1 MPTVARNPFGTR
13 GLEARRWR
21 SSAPRPPGWGTARDS
36 SIAGRGA
43 SRVRR
48 ASRPTARVLD
58 SYPAARTPAR
68 ANGEAVQTFPR
79 ANPDNSCGVAESNP
93 TTSSIPA
100 SLGSAIVK
108 PVDVMPTTT
117 SFAFGFTSR
126 RYCASAGAD
135 ESDRPTSRCRC
146 RSRRRRRGSWSPVP
160 IGSATRS
167 PCHRTAARR
176 WCAARLESLTRTD
189 RQRRELRATTEP
201 TSTCRRG
208 ESHHHVLRLG
218 RRSHQRQRRRH
229 LAARDRH
236 SRDRCAHRA
245 RHVETQQVRLTRR
258 LDDAEGA

>member
-1 MPTVARNPFGTR
+1 MGHHHRLRPTPLADPTRQHRPATTTRAVVSPADHATRRHRSLTCAAPQPDSPHPARPGPHLLFENSIENYPTRWSRCRVPVARNPFGTR

-58 SYPAARTPAR
+58 SYPAARTPAC
-68 ANGEAVQTFPR
+68 ANGEAVQTSPR

-126 RYCASAGAD
+126 RYCASA
-135 ESDRPTSRCRC
+135 
-146 RSRRRRRGSWSPVP
+146 
-160 IGSATRS
+160 
-167 PCHRTAARR
+167 
-176 WCAARLESLTRTD
+176 WC
-189 RQRRELRATTEP
+189 
-201 TSTCRRG
+201 G
-208 ESHHHVLRLG
+208 
-218 RRSHQRQRRRH
+218 
-229 LAARDRH
+229 
-236 SRDRCAHRA
+236 
-245 RHVETQQVRLTRR
+245 
-258 LDDAEGA
+258 